1 MLMAMEKE
9 IKDAMKEKKL
19 VIGTRIVIK
28 GIKKASIKYVICPD
42 NCRNDVLDD
51 LNYYSKNFGVEI
63 KKFSGNSRQLG
74 EICGKPFNVMLLGI
88 KK

>member
-1 MLMAMEKE
+1 MGISMEKE

-19 VIGTRIVIK
+19 LIGSNTVFK
-28 GIKKASIKYVICPD
+28 NIKKDAIRYVIYSS
-42 NCRNDVLDD
+42 NCSDEVMGNLD
-51 LNYYSKNFGVEI
+51 YYSKNFGVEM

-74 EICGKPFNVMLLGI
+74 EICGKPFNIMLLGI